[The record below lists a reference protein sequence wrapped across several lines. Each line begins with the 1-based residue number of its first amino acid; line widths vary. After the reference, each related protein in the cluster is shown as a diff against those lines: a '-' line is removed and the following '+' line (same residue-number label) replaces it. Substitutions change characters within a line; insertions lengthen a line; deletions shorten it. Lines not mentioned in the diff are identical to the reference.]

1 MAKNYKLENK
11 KHLKAIKS
19 YYDGRIIGWIDIT
32 KASK

>member
-1 MAKNYKLENK
+1 MANKYKIENN